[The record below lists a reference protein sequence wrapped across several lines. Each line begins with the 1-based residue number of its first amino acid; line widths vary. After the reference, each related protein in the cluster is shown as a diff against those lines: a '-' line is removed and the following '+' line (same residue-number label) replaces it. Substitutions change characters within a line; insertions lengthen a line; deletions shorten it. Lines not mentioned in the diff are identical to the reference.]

1 MIRRA
6 VIILLICC
14 GMAAGKS
21 CPAGWSQYKNRC
33 FMFVSTERTWAESE
47 RYCISMGGNLA
58 SVHSREEYN
67 FIDSLFSTHRVWI
80 GGCDAVQEG
89 HWLWSDGTK
98 FDYTLWNPGEPNNSV
113 LDCPANCS
121 TPPEQIHTLQAIL
134 LPVLALASSMIS
146 RAVLILPICCG
157 VASAWIECCPKDWF
171 PYFERCFK
179 FDSTPRTWID
189 AEQYCQSIGGNLAS
203 IHSSDEYVYIQGM
216 IHKLTNTN
224 PRTWIGGWDAAQE
237 GLWLW
242 SDGSK
247 FDYTRWIPGEPNNR
261 GGAENCI
268 EMNTL
273 EMMWWNDLPCN
284 LARAA
289 LCSLS

>member
-98 FDYTLWNPGEPNNSV
+98 FDYTLWNPGEPNNSGGNEH
-113 LDCPANCS
+113 CIEMKC
-121 TPPEQIHTLQAIL
+121 Q
-134 LPVLALASSMIS
+134 
-146 RAVLILPICCG
+146 G
-157 VASAWIECCPKDWF
+157 VYDDGDRFS
-171 PYFERCFK
+171 Y
-179 FDSTPRTWID
+179 T
-189 AEQYCQSIGGNLAS
+189 QYCQSIGGNLAS

-247 FDYTRWIPGEPNNR
+247 FDYTRWNPGEPNHS
-261 GGAENCI
+261 GGAEDCI
-268 EMNTL
+268 EMNTRYCL
-273 EMMWWNDLPCN
+273 MMGGN
-284 LARAA
+284 LASVHSADEYYFIQNLVRTHTHDTPYTWIGGCDAA
-289 LCSLS
+289 QVKA